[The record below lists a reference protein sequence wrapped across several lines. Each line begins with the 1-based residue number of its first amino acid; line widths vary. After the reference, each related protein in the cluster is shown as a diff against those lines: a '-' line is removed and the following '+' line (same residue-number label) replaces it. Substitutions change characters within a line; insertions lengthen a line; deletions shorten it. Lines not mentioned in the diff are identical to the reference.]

1 MTRLRKIFRDMTL
14 EENQKLKEK
23 LMELGYYIQL
33 YPDKPEQWSAK
44 LYDKINGDEEVK
56 NLMLTIVDCSYEGM
70 NYIKIR
76 TRIHGTF
83 YTIAERLSMKECSV
97 DYVLSLVGPANIQIK
112 MMLNR
117 ERLEKIDEDF

>member
-1 MTRLRKIFRDMTL
+1 
-14 EENQKLKEK
+14 
-23 LMELGYYIQL
+23 
-33 YPDKPEQWSAK
+33 
-44 LYDKINGDEEVK
+44 
-56 NLMLTIVDCSYEGM
+56 M

-83 YTIAERLSMKECSV
+83 ETIAERLSMKECDV

>member
-1 MTRLRKIFRDMTL
+1 MTL
-14 EENQKLKEK
+14 EENQKLKETLRK
-23 LMELGYYIQL
+23 LGYYIQL

-44 LYDKINGDEEVK
+44 LYEYDKENLDEVAK
-56 NLMLTIVDCSYEGM
+56 NLMITIVDCSYEGM
-70 NYIKIR
+70 DYIKIR

-83 YTIAERLSMKECSV
+83 YTIAERLSMNECSV

>member
-1 MTRLRKIFRDMTL
+1 MIRLRKIFRDMTL

-23 LMELGYYIQL
+23 LRELGYYIQL

-44 LYDKINGDEEVK
+44 LYDKENWDEVAK
-56 NLMLTIVDCSYEGM
+56 NLMITIVDCSYDGM

-83 YTIAERLSMKECSV
+83 YTIAERLSMNECSV
-97 DYVLSLVGPANIQIK
+97 DYVLNLVGPANIQIK
-112 MMLNR
+112 KMLNR
-117 ERLEKIDEDF
+117 ERLEKINEDF

>member
-1 MTRLRKIFRDMTL
+1 MIRLRKIFRDMTL

-23 LMELGYYIQL
+23 LRKLGYYIQL
-33 YPDKPEQWSAK
+33 YQANPEQWSAK
-44 LYDKINGDEEVK
+44 LYDKENRDDEVK

-70 NYIKIR
+70 DYIKIR

-83 YTIAERLSMKECSV
+83 YTIAERLTMNECSV

-117 ERLEKIDEDF
+117 ERLEKINEDF

>member
-1 MTRLRKIFRDMTL
+1 MTL
-14 EENQKLKEK
+14 EENQKLKGK
-23 LMELGYYIQL
+23 LRELGYYIQL

-44 LYDKINGDEEVK
+44 LYYKENWDEVAK
-56 NLMLTIVDCSYEGM
+56 NLITIVDCSYEGM

-83 YTIAERLSMKECSV
+83 YNIAERLSMNECSV

>member
-1 MTRLRKIFRDMTL
+1 MTL

-23 LMELGYYIQL
+23 LSKLGYYIQL

-44 LYDKINGDEEVK
+44 LYDKVNGDEEVK
-56 NLMLTIVDCSYEGM
+56 TLMLTIVDCSYEGM
-70 NYIKIR
+70 DYIKIR

-83 YTIAERLSMKECSV
+83 YTIAERLPMKGCSV

-112 MMLNR
+112 KMLNR

>member
-1 MTRLRKIFRDMTL
+1 MTL

-23 LMELGYYIQL
+23 LRKLGYYIQL

-44 LYDKINGDEEVK
+44 LYVKEDGDEPVK
-56 NLMLTIVDCSYEGM
+56 NLMITIVDCSYGGM

-83 YTIAERLSMKECSV
+83 YTIAERLSMNECSV

-117 ERLEKIDEDF
+117 ERLEKINEDF